1 MVESLEVTVTSQ
13 VTSLF
18 LEVTVTSSSDE
29 QMVEAMGSLS
39 IRFFFAL
46 KTAFI
51 GNKIFYHY
59 HPELLRQDKVDGNE
73 AENIINNN

>member
-29 QMVEAMGSLS
+29 QMVEAIYG
-39 IRFFFAL
+39 FVNVNDFD
-46 KTAFI
+46 
-51 GNKIFYHY
+51 N
-59 HPELLRQDKVDGNE
+59 
-73 AENIINNN
+73 